1 MAIAEPAHLNRKL
14 DGTLMC
20 FVENVRVQGILWMNY
35 LLIGLFLIQIWE
47 MTQQLD
53 MADCSGRLLL
63 LEFGCV
69 FLFEVRMLDEVRK
82 ALAIMWLLWAAPKER
97 ESHYANDLD
106 CSPSAGAIFEKE
118 VAPEPLGGLFMRTL
132 KKKFRRDCAPSAGAT
147 FEKDGAP
154 EPESGLFIRTLKKK
168 LRRMGSSS
176 SDQWKLDGISRCY
189 RLFCMLN
196 VAIPV
201 LLLSLATAY
210 LGGLYILR
218 SGSEEKMVMNTLAL
232 EFVANIEQ
240 FLYMAFTS
248 DAVRYSVETMKPVE
262 VDLTNRQRVFGW
274 FSSSI
279 LCPMV
284 IIATAGY
291 MMYHTRGIDCP
302 YFEWTTADV
311 IDALRV
317 DKHMGTDE

>member
-1 MAIAEPAHLNRKL
+1 MSMELSVPAGLYGMAIAEPAQLNRKL

-35 LLIGLFLIQIWE
+35 LLIGLFLMQIWK
-47 MTQQLD
+47 MTQQLW

-82 ALAIMWLLWAAPKER
+82 ALAIMSLLWAAPKER
-97 ESHYANDLD
+97 ESQYSNARD

-118 VAPEPLGGLFMRTL
+118 AAPEPQSGLFMRSL
-132 KKKFRRDCAPSAGAT
+132 KK
-147 FEKDGAP
+147 
-154 EPESGLFIRTLKKK
+154 I
-168 LRRMGSSS
+168 RRMGSSAANSS
-176 SDQWKLDGISRCY
+176 SDLMQWKLDGIGRCY

-218 SGSEEKMVMNTLAL
+218 SGSDAEMVMNTLAV